1 LSQKKKT
8 KLLFLGERIRSI
20 PPKIYCCFLIVEI
33 SLMVGKRFYVRGKD
47 GRPFMTEA
55 NSKKKPQK
63 FQRNKEAFGENINI
77 NKEKQRKIELICKN
91 TQQNRIPENRAVD
104 TPLCKTKNQIIK
116 TVFYQGGKNRKTDS
130 RNMVNIITEN
140 KRQINGKNRVI
151 QGE

>member
-1 LSQKKKT
+1 
-8 KLLFLGERIRSI
+8 
-20 PPKIYCCFLIVEI
+20 
-33 SLMVGKRFYVRGKD
+33 
-47 GRPFMTEA
+47 MTEA

-104 TPLCKTKNQIIK
+104 TPLCKTKKSNHKNSVLSGWEK
-116 TVFYQGGKNRKTDS
+116 TEKTDS